1 MDYAEHE
8 KTYRLFL
15 PLIKCTLAGA
25 ALILALL
32 ALFCG

>member
-15 PLIKCTLAGA
+15 PLIKCTMAGA